1 LLELEKLYNHIFSKM
16 KKRNLFPLVLFCIIF
31 LAYSLYFVKVINTTE
46 QLEPNSIAKTIKR
59 ALENRNT
66 GEVVPDKAEVP
77 EILSEPVV
85 RYVNYRW
92 LNVRENPVIGSKVVE
107 KIYKDDEVNVL
118 SYPTSGWAL
127 IETGDGNT
135 GYVARDYLSDKAPKT
150 APVVATPDPIV
161 PVVEKAEPTDTLVVT
176 EGDQTIYDLPVIT
189 YHHISDET
197 KLYPPSMVLPEIN
210 FFAQLDYLVENG
222 FTAGTFRDLDA
233 VRKGSTSIPEKM
245 VIISFN
251 GGYEDA
257 YIAAQ
262 HLNGKGFKGVFFITT
277 DKIGTEGYLDWRQVQ
292 KMHEWGMEIGS
303 GGVTGA
309 SLLSSGEFYVRDEIF
324 RSKQII
330 DEKLGTPIISFA
342 YANGAFNNSVEDIVE
357 EAGYLFARSSN
368 DGSRYTTEQFFQIPT
383 LRVFFP
389 AGANQ
394 FRVWLGQ

>member
-1 LLELEKLYNHIFSKM
+1 M
-16 KKRNLFPLVLFCIIF
+16 KKRNLAPLVLFCIIF

-46 QLEPNSIAKTIKR
+46 QLEPNSIAKSIKR
-59 ALENRNT
+59 AIDNRNT
-66 GEVVPDKAEVP
+66 GKVEIEAAEEPVL
-77 EILSEPVV
+77 LSEPVV
-85 RYVNYRW
+85 RFVNYRW

-107 KIYKDDEVNVL
+107 KIYKDDEVSVL

-127 IETGDGNT
+127 INTKDGNK
-135 GYVARDYLSDKAPKT
+135 GYVARDYLSDTAPRENTIAAVPEVIT
-150 APVVATPDPIV
+150 APVVDISTPETSVIV
-161 PVVEKAEPTDTLVVT
+161 
-176 EGDQTIYDLPVIT
+176 EGEQEIYEFPVIT

-222 FTAGTFRDLDA
+222 FSSATFRDLDA
-233 VRKGSTSIPEKM
+233 MRKGSKTLPEKT
-245 VIISFN
+245 VVISFN
-251 GGYEDA
+251 GGYDDA

-262 HLNGKGFKGVFFITT
+262 HLNGKGLKGVFFITT
-277 DKIGTEGYLDWRQVQ
+277 DKVGTEGFLDWRQVK
-292 KMHEWGMEIGS
+292 KMHDWGMEIGS

-309 SLLSSGEFYVRDEIF
+309 SLLSSGEYYVRDEIF

-330 DEKLGTPIISFA
+330 DEKLGQPIITFA
-342 YANGAFNNSVEDIVE
+342 YANGAYNDSVKAIVE

-368 DGSRYTTEQFFQIPT
+368 DGSRYSGDQFFEIPT

>member
-1 LLELEKLYNHIFSKM
+1 M
-16 KKRNLFPLVLFCIIF
+16 KKRNLLPLALFCLIF

-59 ALENRNT
+59 AIENRQDPDASPT
-66 GEVVPDKAEVP
+66 AEVVET
-77 EILSEPVV
+77 LSEPIT

-92 LNVRENPVIGSKVVE
+92 LNVRENPFIGSKTLE
-107 KIYKDDEVNVL
+107 KIYKDEEVKVL

-127 IETGDGNT
+127 IQTTEGNK
-135 GYVARDYLSDKAPKT
+135 GYVARDYLSDTPSATNTIVEEPVT
-150 APVVATPDPIV
+150 VPETPSVAVETPVETPTPVVS
-161 PVVEKAEPTDTLVVT
+161 VVGEQKIFDV
-176 EGDQTIYDLPVIT
+176 PVIT
-189 YHHISDET
+189 YHHISDQT
-197 KLYPPSMVLPEIN
+197 SLYPPSMVLPEIN

-222 FTAGTFRDLDA
+222 FSTYTFRDLDA
-233 VRKGSTSIPEKM
+233 ARKGIMNLSDKA
-245 VIISFN
+245 VILTFN

-257 YIAAQ
+257 YIASQ
-262 HLNGKGFKGVFFITT
+262 HLNGKGLKGVFFITT
-277 DKIGTEGYLDWRQVQ
+277 DKIGTEGYLEWKNVK

-303 GGVTGA
+303 AGVTGA
-309 SLLSSGEFYVRDEIF
+309 SLLASGEYYVRDEVF

-330 DEKLGTPIISFA
+330 DAELGSPIITFA
-342 YANGAFNNSVEDIVE
+342 YSNGSYNDSVKAIVE

-368 DGSRYTTEQFFQIPT
+368 DGSRFTDKQFFEIPT